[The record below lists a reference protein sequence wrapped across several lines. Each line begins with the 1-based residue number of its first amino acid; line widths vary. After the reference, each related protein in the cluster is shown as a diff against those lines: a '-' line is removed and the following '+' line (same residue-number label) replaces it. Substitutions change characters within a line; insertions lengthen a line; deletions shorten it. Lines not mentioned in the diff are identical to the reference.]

1 MEDALIIYGGNIL
14 RGDVTLSGA
23 KNISLKIMIAA
34 LMFENEV
41 ILENVPRIVDVIEL
55 LDLIKALGGKAE
67 FIAQNT
73 LRIDG
78 RTLKEKTVDL
88 LFSSKIRVSFMLFA
102 PLLYRFGSCSVP
114 NPGGCRIGARP
125 IDRIVDG
132 MRAIGIDVHYHSET
146 GYYDATVRS
155 PIKGSYTFLKVS
167 HTATELLI
175 LLSLMAAEPVR
186 INNAALEPEIDELIA
201 FLNASNA
208 QIAREG
214 RAIVIRPGGKL
225 FATKPFRIIADRN
238 EAVTYATM
246 ALTTKGD
253 VRIHGINRKH
263 MEYFDRKIGEIGG
276 GIAYEGTITRYYY
289 KGLLRASK
297 IETAPHPGFMTDWQP
312 NWAVLMTQAQ
322 GASLIIERVFE
333 NRFAYVEELRKL
345 GAIIDFVKAPVP
357 NPMEYFFFNFDPKK
371 VYNQAIRIEGP
382 KHLHGGALHIN
393 DLRAGASLAVA
404 ALSAEGESIIIG
416 STILA
421 RGYENFVDKVRA
433 LGGLIQISEIDNA

>member
-1 MEDALIIYGGNIL
+1 MEDALVIYGGNTL

-23 KNISLKIMIAA
+23 KNVSLKIMIAA

-41 ILENVPRIVDVIEL
+41 ILENVPRIVDVMEL
-55 LDLIKALGGKAE
+55 IDLIKALGGYAE
-67 FIAQNT
+67 FIDKNT
-73 LRIDG
+73 LKIDG

-88 LFSSKIRVSFMLFA
+88 LYGSKIRVSFMLFA

-132 MRAIGIDVHYHSET
+132 MMAIGIDVHYHSET
-146 GYYDATVRS
+146 GYYDANLRS
-155 PIKGSYTFLKVS
+155 PVKGSFTFTKAS

-175 LLSLMAAEPVR
+175 LLSLMATEPIR
-186 INNAALEPEIDELIA
+186 INNAALEPEIDELIS

-208 QIAREG
+208 KITREG
-214 RAIVIRPGGKL
+214 TTIVIKPGQKL
-225 FATKPFRIIADRN
+225 VATAPFTIIADRN

-263 MEYFDRKIGEIGG
+263 MEYFDRKIGEVGG
-276 GIAYEGTITRYYY
+276 GIAYEGTTTRYFY
-289 KGLLRASK
+289 KGILKASK

-312 NWAVLMTQAQ
+312 NWAVLMTQAE
-322 GASLIIERVFE
+322 GTSMIIERVFE

-345 GAIIDFVKAPVP
+345 GAVIDFVKAPVP
-357 NPMEYFFFNFDPKK
+357 NPVEYFFFNFDPNKA
-371 VYNQAIRIEGP
+371 YNQAIRLEGP

-404 ALSAEGESIIIG
+404 ALTAEGESVIIG

-421 RGYENFVDKVRA
+421 RGYENFIEKVRGI
-433 LGGLIQISEIDNA
+433 GGEIREGEV